1 MICAVEVKIMIKL
14 KRAYEAPSEDD
25 SSRYLVD
32 RLWPRGI
39 AKEDAQLTEWLKDV
53 APSEDLRKWFGHDPE
68 RWGEFK
74 RRYKLELHAAAK
86 EKILMDLAQRAKAG
100 TVTLVF
106 AAKDTEHNNAV
117 VIKEIIESEL
127 ARN

>member
-1 MICAVEVKIMIKL
+1 MVKL
-14 KRAYEAPSEDD
+14 KRAYESPNGDD
-25 SSRYLVD
+25 GSRYLVD

-39 AKEDAQLTEWLKDV
+39 AKQEAQLTDWLKDV

-74 RRYKLELHAAAK
+74 RRYKLELQSGAK
-86 EKILMDLAQRAKAG
+86 EKILMDLARRAKAG

-117 VIKEIIESEL
+117 VIKEVIES
-127 ARN
+127 

>member
-1 MICAVEVKIMIKL
+1 MVKL
-14 KRAYEAPSEDD
+14 KRAYESPTEDD
-25 SSRYLVD
+25 GNRYLVD

-39 AKEDAQLTEWLKDV
+39 AKEDAQLSDWLKDL
-53 APSEDLRKWFGHDPE
+53 APSEGLRKWFGHDPQ

-86 EKILMDLAQRAKAG
+86 EKILMDLAQSAKAG
-100 TVTLVF
+100 NITLVF

-117 VIKEIIESEL
+117 VIKEILERKLETDDPST
-127 ARN
+127 